1 MSIASAADLLLL
13 LLHAKGHTGEYNEE
27 IKGITRLEKLI
38 YLLLKE
44 GGFEEK
50 LKNDIHFE
58 AYDFGPYSPEVYNIL
73 EVLKEMDVV
82 NTRTERYDTFREVI
96 DELLYRELE
105 DQPII
110 SKERTMEVYSLTE
123 DRGLRLIK
131 GLKERGRIT
140 EKDIETVERIKSEY
154 NGLKLD
160 NLLKYVY
167 EKYPESTKKS
177 KIVDKILGFGIRP
190 DLKPFKREES
200 RSGIGD

>member
-13 LLHAKGHTGEYNEE
+13 LLHAKGNTGEYNEE

-58 AYDFGPYSPEVYNIL
+58 AYDFGPYSAEVYNIL

-82 NTRTERYDTFREVI
+82 NTRTVRYDTFREVI

-200 RSGIGD
+200 GSGIGD